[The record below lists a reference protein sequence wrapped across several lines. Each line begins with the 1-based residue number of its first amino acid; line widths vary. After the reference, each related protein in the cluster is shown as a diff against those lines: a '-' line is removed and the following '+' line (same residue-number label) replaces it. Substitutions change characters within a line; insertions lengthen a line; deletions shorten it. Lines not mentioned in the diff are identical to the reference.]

1 MKSSKL
7 ELAVG
12 TFVLVGLAAIVYLAL
27 KIGAGALIGSDTYV
41 VKARFSNIGGLN
53 TGSSVVI
60 SGVTVGRIESI
71 SLDQNFA
78 AIVELRIRKDVQL
91 PSDTIASI
99 RTSGLIGDKFLALSP
114 GGDEETIPP
123 GGLITETES
132 AVDLESLISRFA
144 FGNVQKDKE
153 PAPAPSQ

>member
-1 MKSSKL
+1 MKTSKL

-53 TGSSVVI
+53 NGSSVVI

-78 AIVELRIRKDVQL
+78 AIVELRLRNSVQL

-114 GGDEETIPP
+114 GGDDEIIPP

-144 FGNVQKDKE
+144 FGNVKDQE
-153 PAPAPSQ
+153 PAPAPVK